1 MMQLPASGCKEL
13 GLFVRLGGFMSK
25 LGSRGSREGVRAV
38 ELGGDVTAL

>member
-13 GLFVRLGGFMSK
+13 GLFVRLGGFLWQ
-25 LGSRGSREGVRAV
+25 LGRGGAGDGVRAV